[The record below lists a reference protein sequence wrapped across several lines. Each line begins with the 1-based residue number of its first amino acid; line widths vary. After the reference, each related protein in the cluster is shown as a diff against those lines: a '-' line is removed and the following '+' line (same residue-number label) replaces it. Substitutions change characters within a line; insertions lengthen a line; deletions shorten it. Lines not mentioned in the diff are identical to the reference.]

1 MTLGGPL
8 PDRTLEGETLLAGLR
23 RRWKG
28 LGLLWLVLMGVI
40 LLRLWTL
47 TVFYGEEYR
56 RQAENNRTRVVT
68 LKPPR
73 GILYDRNGTPL
84 VSNLP
89 SFDISIVPEDVGQEK
104 DVVAR
109 LASILGLDPD
119 DVEERIADLKLRR
132 PYEPVKIKENA
143 DWWDVT
149 RDRGPPHRSPG
160 RRRRGREQAAVSLRR
175 PRRPPGRLHRKGH
188 ARTAQGGTLQGVS
201 P

>member
-1 MTLGGPL
+1 MTLRAPL

-28 LGLLWLVLMGVI
+28 LGLLWLVLMTVV

-89 SFDISIVPEDVGQEK
+89 SFDISIVPEDVGEDK
-104 DVVAR
+104 GVVAR
-109 LASILGLDPD
+109 LASTLRLDPD
-119 DVEERIADLKLRR
+119 DVEERIADLKHRR
-132 PYEPVKIKENA
+132 P
-143 DWWDVT
+143 
-149 RDRGPPHRSPG
+149 
-160 RRRRGREQAAVSLRR
+160 
-175 PRRPPGRLHRKGH
+175 
-188 ARTAQGGTLQGVS
+188 
-201 P
+201 

>member
-1 MTLGGPL
+1 
-8 PDRTLEGETLLAGLR
+8 
-23 RRWKG
+23 
-28 LGLLWLVLMGVI
+28 MGVI

-84 VSNLP
+84 VSNIP

-132 PYEPVKIKENA
+132 RYEPVKIKENA
-143 DWWDVT
+143 DWRDVT
-149 RDRGPPHRSPG
+149 RVEARRIDLPGVVVEVENRRRYLYDLLGANLVGYIKVIEQLKEEPRAFYPG
-160 RRRRGREQAAVSLRR
+160 RPVRHRAPVRQV
-175 PRRPPGRLHRKGH
+175 PG
-188 ARTAQGGTLQGVS
+188 TAGE
-201 P
+201 